1 MFIIKVHSSYRTSL
15 KFAKLYTFVFMCAQ
29 GMLINRCKL
38 IKCIGRYSI
47 GKNYVKVRYL
57 NRACGHYE
65 SSK

>member
-47 GKNYVKVRYL
+47 G
-57 NRACGHYE
+57 
-65 SSK
+65 